1 MRLARSLR
9 PQAVVFIALMA
20 LVPLAAFDPST
31 TWWFPS
37 CPFQALTGWLCP
49 LCGSLRAIHA
59 LATGAPLTALAF
71 NPLTVVLLGAG
82 TIARSRTVA
91 LCFSG
96 RGLAL
101 LAGFG
106 LLRNL

>member
-1 MRLARSLR
+1 MTLL
-9 PQAVVFIALMA
+9 A
-20 LVPLAAFDPST
+20 LVSVAAAILLAAFDPST

-37 CPFQALTGWLCP
+37 CPFHALTGWLCP
-49 LCGSLRAIHA
+49 LCGSLRAVHA
-59 LATGAPLTALAF
+59 LLTGAPLAALAF
-71 NPLTVVLLGAG
+71 NPLTIVLLGAG

-91 LCFSG
+91 FCLSA